1 MDIFSPQLSIFFS
14 FLYLSLGKQIASFQP
29 FWAAEN
35 NFTFVR
41 ALNFAPMWTHVS
53 SAWEMATKEHSQG
66 YHSPSESLMMAAA
79 SSMLQQ
85 KMDELKMMHLSTQM
99 LAALSIWTT
108 SLPSQHLAIRN
119 L

>member
-1 MDIFSPQLSIFFS
+1 MGIFSPQYSIFYYYYWGS
-14 FLYLSLGKQIASFQP
+14 KSVP
-29 FWAAEN
+29 FIHSGLQRN
-35 NFTFVR
+35 NSTFVS
-41 ALNFAPMWTHVS
+41 ALNFAPTWTHVS
-53 SAWEMATKEHSQG
+53 SAWEMATEEHSHG
-66 YHSPSESLMMAAA
+66 YHSPSESLTMAAA